1 MKLQQAVKEFT
12 VSNRAD
18 GLSEDTVVW
27 YEYMLTPFVTAH
39 PEATVED
46 ITTNEVRQYVINVRA
61 KYESPATIA
70 GHMRALHRF
79 WTWSSKEYGITSPMR
94 NVRYPRKPKPK
105 APKAIKLEDIT
116 ALFVAAGDEP
126 RGIRDKAIIALLADT
141 GVRAGGVISLKT
153 SDVDFGTRRV
163 LVTEKG
169 EKLRSVPFSLF
180 TARMLLVWINHR
192 HKTDH
197 DHLFYN
203 IRTQEPLTVS
213 GLYQVL
219 KRLRK
224 KAGLTGRANPH
235 SFRHSFAREY
245 LKSGGDLATLSKIM
259 GHEDIATTASFY
271 AVFTENELSEE
282 HRDHSQIRFLEEDL
296 RKNNSNGTEKADD
309 DTSKND
315 SE

>member
-1 MKLQQAVKEFT
+1 MKLQQAVREFT

-27 YEYMLTPFVTAH
+27 YEYMLAPFVKAH
-39 PEATVED
+39 PEATVEQ
-46 ITTNEVRQYVINVRA
+46 ITTNEIRQYVINIRA
-61 KYESPATIA
+61 RYTSPATIA

-79 WTWSSKEYGITSPMR
+79 FTWSSKEYDIKSPMR

-105 APKAIKLEDIT
+105 KPKSVKLEDIT
-116 ALFVAAGDEP
+116 ALFLAAGDEP

-141 GVRAGGVISLKT
+141 GVRAGGVISLKVA
-153 SDVDFGTRRV
+153 DIDFGTRRI

-169 EKLRSVPFSLF
+169 EKLRSVPFSIF
-180 TARMLLVWINHR
+180 TARMLLAWINHR
-192 HKTDH
+192 HHTEH
-197 DHLFYN
+197 EHLFYN
-203 IRTQEPLTVS
+203 IRTREPLTVS
-213 GLYQVL
+213 GLYQIL

-245 LKSGGDLATLSKIM
+245 LKSGGDLATLSRIM

-282 HRDHSQIRFLEEDL
+282 HGEHSQIRFLEDDL
-296 RKNNSNGTEKADD
+296 RRKDD
-309 DTSKND
+309 DTA
-315 SE
+315 